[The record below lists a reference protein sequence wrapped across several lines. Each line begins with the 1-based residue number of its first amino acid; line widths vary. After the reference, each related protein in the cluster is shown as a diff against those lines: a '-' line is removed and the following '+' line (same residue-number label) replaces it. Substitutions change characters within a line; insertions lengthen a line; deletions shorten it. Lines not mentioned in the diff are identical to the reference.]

1 MKVIDIS
8 HQGATA
14 QFGAWAAALRYET
27 IPADVIEHAKLC
39 LLDGLG
45 CGLFGSTR
53 PWGKISADLARDLS
67 GGGKST
73 LWGTNDGASPADAAL
88 ANGTAL
94 HGFEIDDIHLR
105 AMLHPGAVTIP
116 AALALAEATATSG
129 RELLTAIVAGYEIG
143 CRVGICAGTAH
154 TLRGYHSTGT
164 VGCIGSA
171 AAGASL
177 LHLGA
182 QEAMHAL
189 AIAAT
194 QAGGLHAGGRGG
206 AMAKRFHA
214 GAAARNGVVGAL
226 LAEKG
231 FTGSHEALEAASG
244 GFMSTLSDS
253 PDMTPYVATLGSEW
267 EILQTGFKAYAA
279 CASAHTTIDGID
291 AMLKRGLRADNLD
304 HMRIHMSAV
313 GHYNVAW
320 PYRPTAVVGAQ
331 MNGYFAAAVKLLDGD
346 NFIDQYTE
354 DRIADPKIL
363 EMIKRIEIVH
373 DAELDRGGAAK
384 RHAIRIFART
394 RDGRDFEE
402 YVEQRKGS
410 AQFPLTREE
419 IERKFRRTAG
429 AVLSPSRTDQLLN
442 SIFELE
448 AGSSVTE
455 LSKALRVSTL
465 A

>member
-1 MKVIDIS
+1 MEVIDLS

-14 QFGAWAAALRYET
+14 QFGAWVANLRYET
-27 IPADVIEHAKLC
+27 IPPDVIDHAKLC

-45 CGLFGSTR
+45 CGLFGTTR
-53 PWGKISADLARDLS
+53 LWGKISADMARDLS
-67 GGGKST
+67 GGGKSS
-73 LWGTNDGASPADAAL
+73 LWGTNHSVSPSDAAL

-116 AALALAEATATSG
+116 AALALAEARATSG
-129 RELLTAIVAGYEIG
+129 KDLLTAIVAGYEIG
-143 CRVGICAGTAH
+143 CRVGICVGTAH

-171 AAGASL
+171 AASANL
-177 LHLGA
+177 LRLGE

-194 QAGGLHAGGRGG
+194 QAAGLHAGGRGG

-214 GAAARNGVVGAL
+214 GAAARNGVIGAL

-231 FTGSHEALEAASG
+231 FTGSHEALEAPSG
-244 GFMSTLSDS
+244 GFMSTLSDG
-253 PDMTPYVATLGSEW
+253 PDMTPYVASLGREW
-267 EILQTGFKAYAA
+267 ETSQTGFKAYAA

-291 AMLKRGLRADNLD
+291 AMLKRGLSANNLD

-331 MNGYFAAAVKLLDGD
+331 MNGYFAAAVKLLDGE

-354 DRIADPKIL
+354 DRIADPRIL
-363 EMIKRIEIVH
+363 EMITRIEIVH
-373 DAELDRGGAAK
+373 DAELDKGGAAK
-384 RHAIRIFART
+384 RHAVRIYART
-394 RDGRDFEE
+394 RDGRDFEQ

-419 IERKFRRTAG
+419 LERKFRRTAG
-429 AVLSPSRTDQLLN
+429 TVLSQSRTDQLLN

-448 AGSSVTE
+448 ASASVAE
-455 LSKALRVSTL
+455 LSRALRASAL
-465 A
+465 D

>member
-1 MKVIDIS
+1 MEVIDLS

-14 QFGAWAAALRYET
+14 QFGAWVANLRYET
-27 IPADVIEHAKLC
+27 IPADVIDHAKLC

-53 PWGKISADLARDLS
+53 PWGKISADMARDLS
-67 GGGKST
+67 GGGKSS
-73 LWGTNDGASPADAAL
+73 LWGTNHSASPSDAAL

-116 AALALAEATATSG
+116 AALALAEARATSG
-129 RELLTAIVAGYEIG
+129 KDLLTAIVAGYEIG

-171 AAGASL
+171 AAGANL
-177 LHLGA
+177 LRLGE

-194 QAGGLHAGGRGG
+194 QAAGLHAGGRGG
-206 AMAKRFHA
+206 AMSKRFHA
-214 GAAARNGVVGAL
+214 GAAARNGVIGAL

-231 FTGSHEALEAASG
+231 FTGSREALEAPSG
-244 GFMSTLSDS
+244 GFMSTLSDG
-253 PDMTPYVATLGSEW
+253 PDMTPYVASLGREW
-267 EILQTGFKAYAA
+267 ETSQTGFKAYAA

-291 AMLKRGLRADNLD
+291 AMLKRGLNADNLD
-304 HMRIHMSAV
+304 HIRIHMSAV

-331 MNGYFAAAVKLLDGD
+331 MNGYFAAAVKLLDGE

-354 DRIADPKIL
+354 DRIADPRIL

-373 DAELDRGGAAK
+373 DVELDKGGAAK
-384 RHAIRIFART
+384 RHAVRIYART
-394 RDGRDFEE
+394 RDGRDFEQ

-419 IERKFRRTAG
+419 LERKFRRTAG
-429 AVLSPSRTDQLLN
+429 TALSPSRTDQLLN
-442 SIFELE
+442 CIFELD
-448 AGSSVTE
+448 ASASVAE
-455 LSKALRVSTL
+455 LSRALRASAL
-465 A
+465 D